1 MAPHAA
7 RVQQA
12 SAALLLTF
20 ALLAACAHALLP
32 NDLSNFQGQWR
43 CPSAVRMGRPRTI
56 ADVQAIV
63 ASAPRV
69 RGVGVGH
76 SWWSEQMCAGD
87 TAEAVDVL
95 MTEIEN
101 KRIVVDEQ
109 AMTAKVD
116 AGYVLHD
123 FLDYLATYGPGYTLG
138 NFPWFTFQ
146 TVGGAVATGSHGSS
160 LTYGSLSSDELLV
173 ALDVVLANGTLLQLS
188 RASHP
193 RLWRAAQV
201 SVGRLGVITAVT
213 FRLVPNAPMNRYK
226 TDVTVDAFLDE
237 MKRVQDAYNTRG
249 VEAPEVQALDGTMF
263 CAHPR
268 SMAVATRLA

>member
-7 RVQQA
+7 RA
-12 SAALLLTF
+12 PRAPLTF
-20 ALLAACAHALLP
+20 ALLAALTACAQALLP
-32 NDLSNFQGQWR
+32 NDVSNFQGQWR
-43 CPSAVRMGRPRTI
+43 CPSAVRMGRPRTV

-95 MTEIEN
+95 LTEIEN
-101 KRIVVDEQ
+101 KRVIVDET

-123 FLDYLATYGPGYTLG
+123 FLDYLAAYGSGYTLG

-160 LTYGSLSSDELLV
+160 LSYGSLSSDELLV
-173 ALDVVLANGTLLQLS
+173 ALDVVLANGTLVQMS

-201 SVGRLGVITAVT
+201 SIGRLGVITAVT
-213 FRLVPNAPMNRYK
+213 FRIVPNAPMNRYK
-226 TDVTVDAFLDE
+226 IEVTVDGFLDE

-249 VEAPEVQALDGTMF
+249 MEAPEVQALDGTMF
-263 CAHPR
+263 CAQPHR
-268 SMAVATRLA
+268 QL